1 MTPDDA
7 PTPSKHEASGETRS
21 HRSPG
26 VVGALLA
33 AAAVGVLV
41 WLERRRPLRSTVEPA
56 LARNLRNGVV
66 AGLGAVALRALERP
80 LTDRLTALVERRRI
94 GILPRLRLPR
104 WIESAL
110 AVVLLDYTLYV
121 WHVLTHRVGL
131 LWRFHIVHHAD
142 LDMDASTAVRFHTA
156 ELVLSIAWRAGQIL
170 LIGVSPRALDIWQ
183 KGVIASILFHHSNL
197 RLPIG
202 LERGLVLAIVTPRMH
217 GVHHSSAR
225 LDADSNWS
233 TILSVWDRLHSTLRL
248 DVAQAEIEIGV
259 PAFRSPESLELRG
272 LLAMPFTATS
282 ADLKLREEARTIEAV
297 ARPFSPAE
305 MRT

>member
-1 MTPDDA
+1 MNRGEFQATDFA
-7 PTPSKHEASGETRS
+7 PSGSQPRRS
-21 HRSPG
+21 RG
-26 VVGALLA
+26 LFGAFLA

-41 WLERRRPLRSTVEPA
+41 WLERRRPLRSNVEPA
-56 LARNLRNGVV
+56 LARNARNGVIAAV
-66 AGLGAVALRALERP
+66 GAIALRVLERP
-80 LTDRLTALVERRRI
+80 VTDRLTALVERRRI

-104 WIESAL
+104 WIETAL
-110 AVVLLDYTLYV
+110 TVVLLDYTLYF

-142 LDMDASTAVRFHTA
+142 LDMDASTAVRFHTV

-170 LIGVSPRALDIWQ
+170 LIGVSARALDVWQ
-183 KGVIASILFHHSNL
+183 KAVLASILFHHSNL

-259 PAFRSPESLELRG
+259 PAFRSPEPLALWG

-282 ADLKLREEARTIEAV
+282 ADFKLREKVRTIEAV
-297 ARPFSPAE
+297 ANPCSPAD
-305 MRT
+305 MRA